1 MLSRTRLYWGL
12 QIGGW
17 TLYALIEII
26 TSLVAAGE
34 QGVSPGRV
42 IFLSYEGLSCLLL
55 THIFRQI
62 AVRRNW
68 MESGLTRASLRVI
81 ISVMIMSM
89 VMFLLRIPAAYALG
103 LYDPVIFTPGVFL
116 GLSAVYSVI
125 FFLWTVIYFIYHYF
139 DRFNKSLKLEASVR
153 EIELNN
159 LKSQLNPHFIFNA
172 LNSIRALIDEDPV
185 RAKQA
190 VTQLSNL
197 LRSSLSTGKK
207 GLTPLEEELRIV
219 HDYIGL
225 EMIRFEDRL
234 KTDFDIGPES
244 FDFNV
249 PPLMIQTLME
259 NGIKHGISKLKEGG
273 LVQLKTRVN
282 GDRLSIQIRD
292 SGQYIKGVRR
302 NTGGLGLENTRQR
315 LKLIYGDEASFN
327 IRTENDNFV
336 LTEIEIPFVKRP
348 QGAER

>member
-1 MLSRTRLYWGL
+1 MLTRTRLYWGL

-68 MESGLTRASLRVI
+68 LESGLTRASLRVI

-282 GDRLSIQIRD
+282 GDRLSIQIRN

-336 LTEIEIPFVKRP
+336 LTEIEIPYVKRP

>member
-282 GDRLSIQIRD
+282 GDRLSIQIRN

>member
-1 MLSRTRLYWGL
+1 MLTRTRLYWGL

-17 TLYALIEII
+17 TFYALIEII
-26 TSLVAAGE
+26 TSWLASGDA
-34 QGVSPGRV
+34 GVSPERV
-42 IFLSYEGLSCLLL
+42 MFLSYEGLSCLVL
-55 THIFRQI
+55 THIFRLI
-62 AVRRNW
+62 AIRRNW
-68 MESGLTRASLRVI
+68 LESGLTRASIRVI

-89 VMFLLRIPAAYALG
+89 VMVLLRIPAAYALG
-103 LYDPVIFTPGVFL
+103 LFDPGAFTPNVFF

-207 GLTPLEEELRIV
+207 GLTPLDEELRIV

-225 EMIRFEDRL
+225 EMIRFEERL

-244 FDFNV
+244 FDFSV

-273 LVQLKTRVN
+273 LIQLKTRVN
-282 GDRLSIQIRD
+282 GDRLSIQIRN
-292 SGQYIKGVRR
+292 SGQYI
-302 NTGGLGLENTRQR
+302 
-315 LKLIYGDEASFN
+315 
-327 IRTENDNFV
+327 
-336 LTEIEIPFVKRP
+336 
-348 QGAER
+348 